1 MQLAEFEVLG
11 LFGRYDH
18 RIKFPVSKAGESR
31 PSLVILHGPNGVGKT
46 TILKMIDGCMQLDF
60 DVFRENPFKSAS
72 LKFNDGKSIQV
83 TPTLKGK
90 RKSSLEISFE
100 KHAVSLHPTHSGA
113 INDSDSAKV
122 ERFRDDFLKTRSSL
136 TFEFVDA
143 ARIVRQRPPQDV
155 DVSEMRTWQ
164 EHMILRERQALS
176 SKVILP
182 QDRSLTLAEK
192 VGRFINVAQVNHR
205 RFFASSGT
213 DLFAQILE
221 KLTGKTD
228 SKLEVQ
234 ALLERLKHVEKQDR
248 HFKEFGIEVD
258 NWNLQSIQGQMK
270 NVANSPA
277 KDQAVVALGA
287 FVEML
292 ESRTAERSL
301 LANRLEIFTKVIG
314 DFFHDKTVGVSP
326 RSGLVIKTKPPEK
339 RTLKEHQLSTGE
351 YHLLYLMVAAL
362 VTQRR
367 GSQLSKGHADEL
379 LPTTKVPD
387 ARVRIV
393 AFDQAVEGLA
403 VDQIGELRQNKS
415 TGIHGR
421 NPARISNA

>member
-18 RIKFPVSKAGESR
+18 RIKFPVTKANESR

-46 TILKMIDGCMQLDF
+46 TILRMIDGCMQLDF
-60 DVFRENPFKSAS
+60 DVFRENPFKSAT
-72 LKFNDGKSIQV
+72 LKFNDGKAIQV
-83 TPTLKGK
+83 TPALKGK
-90 RKSSLEISFE
+90 RKTSLDINFE
-100 KHAVSLHPTHSGA
+100 KHAVSLHPSHGGPV
-113 INDSDSAKV
+113 SDAEKAKV
-122 ERFRDDFLKTRSSL
+122 EKLREEFLKTRSFL

-143 ARIVRQRPPQDV
+143 SRIVRQRPPQED
-155 DVSEMRTWQ
+155 DLARMRAWQ
-164 EHMILRERQALS
+164 ETMFLRDSQSVKLKALLPTEQILS
-176 SKVILP
+176 
-182 QDRSLTLAEK
+182 LAEK
-192 VGRFINVAQVNHR
+192 VKRFINDAQVNHR

-221 KLTGKTD
+221 KLTGKTN

-234 ALLERLKHVEKQDR
+234 ALLERLKQIEKQDK
-248 HFKEFGIEVD
+248 HFLEFGIEVD
-258 NWNLQSIQGQMK
+258 NWNLKNIEGQMK
-270 NVANSPA
+270 MTADSPA

-301 LANRLEIFTKVIG
+301 LANRLEIFTNVIG
-314 DFFHDKTVGVSP
+314 DFFHDKTLSVSP
-326 RSGLVIKTKPPEK
+326 RSGLVIKTNPPEK

-367 GSQLSKGHADEL
+367 GTVLAIDEPEMSMHLAWQRKLISGLFKCASKAEPQFIFATHSPDVAADF
-379 LPTTKVPD
+379 PD
-387 ARVRIV
+387 AL
-393 AFDQAVEGLA
+393 VELG
-403 VDQIGELRQNKS
+403 K
-415 TGIHGR
+415 
-421 NPARISNA
+421 